1 MLIPTCHLD
10 CCRYYAIHQLQQDV
24 YEIAL
29 PYMVGY
35 LLDNVR
41 RYRLL
46 HISVGFL
53 MVPHVLLR
61 VLWFVRRHEEED
73 S

>member
-29 PYMVGY
+29 PYMVGH

-41 RYRLL
+41 RYHHL
-46 HISVGFL
+46 HIDVDFL
-53 MVPHVLLR
+53 MVPHVLFRGLR
-61 VLWFVRRHEEED
+61 FVRRHEEED